1 MLLVI
6 WFAFLL
12 ALGRCAKLPDR
23 PPGGRAVP
31 RDQSLQRLVSRML
44 GETTM
49 GGGGLDDRAP
59 WELDNDDTYI
69 ELDLARSH
77 AIAAA
82 RQHMHM
88 LQEAQDAARLHLWQR
103 AAPRIVMVSNRL
115 PISVKRGPGG
125 KLEFSVSSGGMVSA
139 LLGVEHMR
147 RIWVGWA
154 DLEDATPEEMQEV
167 RRHMLR
173 RGCVPVFLDKPLARG
188 YYNGFCNDVLWPLFH
203 YVSRSPEGEQGAA
216 GLEQE
221 QWESYRLANAKFAD
235 AVASVAR
242 SKDVVWVHDYHL
254 MLLPSLL
261 RERQPRLR
269 IGWFLHTP
277 WPSSEVFR
285 MLPMRRELLQ
295 GLLGA
300 DLLGFHIYEYARH
313 FLHACTNLLGRD
325 VTLRA
330 RHISWDRPLP
340 DSEGGGVKR
349 HAVRVDAFPI
359 GIDPQRFERGVESPK
374 VRARIAELQAQFD
387 GMQVLLGVDR
397 LDYIKGIPQ
406 KLLAIESL
414 LEQHPEMV
422 GKVCLLQIAVPTRT
436 DVPEYQKLRA
446 TAHRIVGRINGRF
459 GSVGYVPIHYLDKSV
474 EFDELCALYYISS
487 ACVVTS
493 LRDGMNLVSYEYVAC
508 QGGAPAPTGSDG
520 VVTADAA
527 AAAAE
532 GADGAADGGGDGGGG
547 GGGGGGGAPP
557 ARATKFGK
565 GVLVLS
571 EFAGA
576 AQALGAGC
584 VRVNPYNTEEVARG
598 MYDALTMGA
607 EQRSELHAYAQQY
620 VSKFTAQL
628 WFTNFVAQLART
640 ENEHADDRKAHA
652 PPLPPSE
659 LLAQYSAASRR
670 LIVLGVG
677 GTFLPSTEQIAY
689 DYDHAS
695 LSDEQCAMLRRLL
708 RDPANTVVL
717 ASGRSRVRMDALLD
731 AVLLREEDKD
741 AVLQREQDGTGEAE
755 AEAEAEGDGDGDGD
769 GDGECAKAA
778 AADAPDAAAA
788 ADGEESGDGGG
799 GGEVDGDLAVLRSS
813 LWGLAEGGVFTR
825 RGWSAEWETSL
836 QAAQEASW
844 LEVAQEVFDY
854 FEERTPESRVSRR
867 ECTIRWSYAAADHE
881 LGARHAALLVEHL
894 EKVLV
899 SAPVEMVWEGT
910 FVEVRPYGTSMGF
923 GLMQLLEADDAARG
937 SAAAERPDNGDG
949 ADADADAGAED
960 EDAFD
965 FVLCLGNFTAR
976 DEDIFTKVH
985 GLFSPA
991 TGPEGDGDDAGR
1003 RDGDAEIEVDE
1014 LSVELGDML
1023 PDLEAGDD
1031 DAGDDDDDDDDDAED
1046 AERAMAAVQ
1055 EVAEVEAAEVEEV
1068 EEVAEEAPRLAATA
1082 EAEAEMAEEA
1092 EADGAASTAEAEA
1105 EAEAETE
1112 AETEAPNGVG
1122 ITATLGNHTTHAH
1135 YFVAGQPEAEELLRQ
1150 LAGLPQVPAKRRAA
1164 PSAAARAALS
1174 DIKAGGRLKNA
1185 MELSQLQIIQ
1195 DRLEACMT
1203 PAFCLDYD
1211 GTLAPMVAD
1220 PAAARLPKG
1229 VSKLLRKLSDRHPTA
1244 IVSGRSLEKLQEWVK
1259 VRGLYFAGSHGFE
1272 IVGPNGSSLNY
1283 TVASQLLPEIRDAL
1297 RLLHAQLAQVPGAQ
1311 LEDNKYALSVHTRN
1325 VSRADLPRL
1334 DALVQSVLEEQPL
1347 LRRSEGKHVI
1357 ELKPQV
1363 NWNKGRAVE
1372 WLLKSMC
1379 EQLGLPSGK
1388 EDRNATAMPIYI
1400 GDDVADEDAFAE
1412 LNQGRGVPI
1421 VVRQTAPLRNETAA
1435 EFYLRDTTQVAEFLS
1450 LFLHERSLVVSGR
1463 RRKLPRAQQEAPLT
1477 PADPGMAE
1485 PPPAMRA
1492 AAAESTES
1500 TYS

>member
-1 MLLVI
+1 MLDEKSKALPMAARSASI
-6 WFAFLL
+6 DSSFPNRRGEGAANRPQAGLEGHLL
-12 ALGRCAKLPDR
+12 AQIKELNKQLDKERGVTSLPDQKDEVAEENR
-23 PPGGRAVP
+23 
-31 RDQSLQRLVSRML
+31 QRV
-44 GETTM
+44 
-49 GGGGLDDRAP
+49 
-59 WELDNDDTYI
+59 
-69 ELDLARSH
+69 
-77 AIAAA
+77 
-82 RQHMHM
+82 
-88 LQEAQDAARLHLWQR
+88 
-103 AAPRIVMVSNRL
+103 IVVANRL
-115 PISVKRGPGG
+115 PVTPRKSKETGEWHFER
-125 KLEFSVSSGGMVSA
+125 SSGGLVSA
-139 LLGVEHMR
+139 FLGVPNMD
-147 RIWVGWA
+147 ILWVGWVGVA
-154 DLEDATPEEMQEV
+154 VPEEEQEHI
-167 RRHMLR
+167 RQLLR
-173 RGCVPVFLDKPLARG
+173 EQEPFQCVPVFLDADVSDHF
-188 YYNGFCNDVLWPLFH
+188 YNGFCNNVLWPLLH
-203 YVSRSPEGEQGAA
+203 YIPLSMLDAQAQLAETQWAA
-216 GLEQE
+216 YQT
-221 QWESYRLANAKFAD
+221 ANKVFAD
-235 AVASVAR
+235 TVMSLEPAEE
-242 SKDVVWVHDYHL
+242 DLVWVQDYHL
-254 MLLPSLL
+254 MLLPKYL
-261 RERQPRLR
+261 RELQPGLS

-277 WPSSEVFR
+277 FATSEMYR
-285 MLPMRRELLQ
+285 TLPHREEILR
-295 GLLGA
+295 GVMGA
-300 DLLGFHIYEYARH
+300 DLCGFHIYDYARH
-313 FLHACTNLLGRD
+313 FHTSCARVLGTGGTEGVTEGNEGIFDHASR
-325 VTLRA
+325 RSIA
-330 RHISWDRPLP
+330 
-340 DSEGGGVKR
+340 
-349 HAVRVDAFPI
+349 VDAFPI
-359 GIDPQRFERGVESPK
+359 GIDPEVFKEKLQTGVVK
-374 VRARIAELQAQFD
+374 DKIIELQRRYD
-387 GMQVLLGVDR
+387 GKKVILGIDR
-397 LDYIKGIPQ
+397 LDYVKGIPHKLKAVEKFLQ
-406 KLLAIESL
+406 KN
-414 LEQHPEMV
+414 PKMK
-422 GKVCLLQIAVPTRT
+422 GKIVLLQIAVPSRVE
-436 DVPEYQKLRA
+436 VPGYQKLRSNV
-446 TAHRIVGRINGRF
+446 HKLVSRINGEY
-459 GSVGYVPIHYLDKSV
+459 GTLEDVPIHYLDQSMKF
-474 EFDELCALYYISS
+474 EELCALYFR
-487 ACVVTS
+487 AEVMFVTS
-493 LRDGMNLVSYEYVAC
+493 LRDGMNLVSFEYIAC
-508 QGGAPAPTGSDG
+508 Q
-520 VVTADAA
+520 
-527 AAAAE
+527 E
-532 GADGAADGGGDGGGG
+532 KN
-547 GGGGGGGAPP
+547 
-557 ARATKFGK
+557 R

-937 SAAAERPDNGDG
+937 SSAAERPDNGDG